1 MRPIQLRNESIIKT
15 LGSISDVIYQ
25 DDLLNELV
33 SESKEDRSELIDKA
47 IHPASDEYF
56 HCAKND
62 FSIETFAFPRDALMS
77 SINASKTA
85 SESIK
90 RYKRKL
96 QRVLGGRNSAL
107 TALYP
112 SDGYIGWHHNGNAP
126 GYNILFSYSLDGD
139 GCFKYYDYETKEI
152 KVVQDQV
159 GWNVKVGYYP
169 SENIEP
175 ENVYWH
181 AAETKNPRLS
191 VAFIVD
197 DRNIWKSM
205 INDITNGEYDREHIE
220 AQGPK
225 KKK

>member
-33 SESKEDRSELIDKA
+33 SESKEDRSELIDKS
-47 IHPASDEYF
+47 IYPVSDEYF

-62 FSIETFAFPRDALMS
+62 FSIETFAFPRETLMS

-181 AAETKNPRLS
+181 AADTKNPRLS

-197 DRNIWKSM
+197 DRNIWKNM